1 MSKNN
6 YTITDEYSIKE
17 VIDLSEFEK
26 LRIVWDKLA
35 DKQGPCLPFL
45 CFDWFKIWLKNF
57 LNTNQLVI
65 LLLYEKDR
73 IVGIAPFLASREKF
87 KSIPVRKIELIGNVY
102 SPTRGFIFANSGL
115 SDKKIYLSKIINYF
129 FKDFRE
135 WDVIDLNPFSVGDE
149 NRSIIR
155 NIIDEG
161 KYRISEE
168 TSYINWYVEDINY
181 SGTEYLNKRSKDV
194 RHEVKRRKKRL
205 EELGEL
211 EFKVIKGD
219 DEEVEKYIDLYY
231 QVYSNSW
238 KKEERIGPNF
248 HRDLGRFAAEKGW
261 LRLGF
266 LFLNG
271 APIASQFR
279 IVFKDYCYFLKTAYD
294 DAYKKYGLG
303 TVILSEMIRYL
314 IDYEGVRKIDFGPG
328 DESYKSYWAS
338 DKREMK
344 RILVFNKNFKGNCL
358 AIMNN
363 KILPIIRRNE
373 ILNQIKTNLT
383 KKNVYKQ

>member
-1 MSKNN
+1 LKSKEISMPAK
-6 YTITDEYSIKE
+6 YTVKKIS
-17 VIDLSEFEK
+17 DLSEFES
-26 LRIVWDKLA
+26 LRGEWDQLA
-35 DKQGPCLPFL
+35 EKQGVYAPFL
-45 CFDWFKIWLKNF
+45 CFDWFKIWLKSF
-57 LNTNQLVI
+57 LDAHQLLI

-73 IVGIAPFLASREKF
+73 IVGIAPFLASQEKF

-102 SPTRGFIFANSGL
+102 SPTRGFIFTETGPNN
-115 SDKKIYLSKIINYF
+115 KKIYLSKIIDYF

-135 WDVIDLNPFSVGDE
+135 WDVIDLNPISVEDQ
-149 NRSIIR
+149 NRLIIKSII
-155 NIIDEG
+155 DDG
-161 KYRISEE
+161 KWNISEE
-168 TSYINWYVEDINY
+168 TSYINWYIEDINY
-181 SGTEYLNKRSKDV
+181 SGNEYLSKRSKDV
-194 RHEVKRRKKRL
+194 RHEVKRRRKRL
-205 EELGEL
+205 EELGDL

-219 DEEVEKYIDLYY
+219 DKEVEKYIDLYY
-231 QVYSNSW
+231 QVYSSSW

-248 HRDLGRFAAEKGW
+248 HRDLGRLAAEKGW

-271 APIASQFR
+271 APIATQFR
-279 IVFKDYCYFLKTAYD
+279 IVHKDYCYFLKTAYD

-363 KILPIIRRNE
+363 KILPIIRRNG